1 MPTRYF
7 RGRIVPLF
15 SVHRPFRPGRAKRTE
30 ENKMSLIK
38 SALVAGGMSLAL
50 MTGALAQGNDPWD
63 IKERTAYVV
72 MMDGTMKTMR
82 ISDDGMKML
91 MKKAKKVPRGMVFF
105 MNNGQ
110 LYMVQASSMFDRSS
124 GGALFSR

>member
-1 MPTRYF
+1 
-7 RGRIVPLF
+7 
-15 SVHRPFRPGRAKRTE
+15 
-30 ENKMSLIK
+30 MSSIK

-50 MTGALAQGNDPWD
+50 LGSSLTGAFAQSNDPWD
-63 IKERTAYVV
+63 VRERTAYVV

-91 MKKAKKVPRGMVFF
+91 MKKAKAVPRGMVFF
-105 MNNGQ
+105 MNNGK
-110 LYMVQASSMFDRSS
+110 LYMVNAASMFDRSS

>member
-1 MPTRYF
+1 
-7 RGRIVPLF
+7 
-15 SVHRPFRPGRAKRTE
+15 
-30 ENKMSLIK
+30 MSFIK
-38 SALVAGGMSLAL
+38 SALVAGGMTLAL
-50 MTGALAQGNDPWD
+50 VTATFAQDNSPWD

-72 MMDGTMKTMR
+72 MMDGTMKTMT
-82 ISDDGMKML
+82 ITDKGMAML

-110 LYMVQASSMFDRSS
+110 LYMVNAASMFDRSS